1 MDNRRRKG
9 SDSISPRPRPLRPL
23 LLDPSRCGVWSP
35 RPRSRP
41 CRVSHSP
48 STFQNK
54 ISDERV
60 AAVADGIPSPRCTPL
75 NYCCCNP
82 SVARAGLPIP
92 VLIHAGV
99 VVCLP
104 RPTGGRASAGRIV
117 TIVDVIFSS
126 CRAPIDICCCS
137 PPGAYAVP
145 LVAVRIHVGVVAR
158 RPHPNDG
165 VTAAGS
171 MASVVSGRKPSC
183 CSPISSCSC
192 SPPVAGTAPPVPV
205 LIHAGVVVHLPR
217 PTGGRTPARHIVAIA
232 DVLSSPCRAPIDS
245 CCNSPGVYAVS
256 PVPVRIHA
264 GVVVRRPRLIDRGA
278 AAGCVELLS
287 AAVDPHAAHQSVPD
301 AIGLRSKGLVLS
313 FPYLSIPKYL
323 FSSHAPPT
331 MKLLPFASQLSRAR
345 YALPAVGCS

>member
-1 MDNRRRKG
+1 MDVGRRKG
-9 SDSISPRPRPLRPL
+9 SDSISPRHRPSRRL

-35 RPRSRP
+35 RPRTRP
-41 CRVSHSP
+41 CRVSHPP
-48 STFQNK
+48 STSRRRRNFCRARR
-54 ISDERV
+54 SCRRRHTLT
-60 AAVADGIPSPRCTPL
+60 PCTPL
-75 NYCCCNP
+75 NSCCCNP
-82 SVARAGLPIP
+82 SVARAVPPVP

-99 VVCLP
+99 VVRLP
-104 RPTGGRASAGRIV
+104 RPTGGKVPAGRIV
-117 TIVDVIFSS
+117 TIAVVVFSS

-137 PPGAYAVP
+137 PPGAYAVS
-145 LVAVRIHVGVVAR
+145 LVPVRIHAGVVVR
-158 RPHPNDG
+158 RPRPTDG

-171 MASVVSGRKPSC
+171 IAAVVGGRKPS